1 MIDLSKSV
9 FVDVGNQYD
18 TFIGGKDNTL
28 SQQTVYLV
36 QGDILT
42 LKVYLRNVTGDNTTT
57 EETLQTDES
66 LIVGVKEV
74 SSLSG
79 DDGGLFVYQT
89 AFASQTDTDGDTY
102 YEGVMDL
109 TSGNLT
115 TALAEK
121 RNAECVM
128 EFSVQKND
136 GTFGKSF
143 QGSLVITSEL
153 SPSGS
158 GVSLGGGGGGL
169 GGGAD
174 TSLLTQMLNSL
185 RAEVGTWSD
194 YLEGKALALAE
205 TEYTLPDS
213 DGDGIVDVADDD
225 YVAPP
230 SVGVTNLNA
239 LASPSVGVT
248 NLVATEVAE
257 QLVSSNSPS
266 NLVAITQPQEG
277 VSSLQAL
284 AQPTQGVSG
293 LEALTQPTVG
303 VTNLQAEEEE
313 VLPFIAPA
321 SSFREYEDSGSGSS
335 SAKKRASYVGTDG
348 KLYKMNTSSG
358 WDAVVDNSNNALTGI
373 TGLVG
378 QYHAIDGDGKIYGP
392 DPQYHPTNSR
402 GGYNEL
408 SYLQGFE
415 FVEGSGTGRLWGA
428 NGDGKLYANPIMCYH
443 YGGGTGEAITNAN
456 APLYVESDFVPSIPI
471 VTLDGIVNGV
481 HQYSEI
487 DNVVWAK
494 YTGSGYNTLGQIA
507 VVTSDGK
514 GYHEV
519 QVISSGFY
527 ERSYMVPIYENAT
540 TEMTGIEQF
549 SIGDTTSPKN
559 LVILKT
565 DGSVWCQGKNYYG
578 QTGQGTATGDTT
590 YPARV
595 LDDSVAS
602 LTFDLGSSIANI
614 NPAQHPNLPSTYET
628 TYTYVGN
635 DTYESEYYTITKY
648 SSAWALFLTSTFGQ
662 GNSYPIHRTD
672 YTNPANPWDAEWY
685 HDMINWHK
693 GSHVTEGGGT
703 VTGVSKVISGVNTN
717 FALKDNGTVLFWGWN
732 RYLVGGTGGTVGNN
746 APYKAT
752 LMQDASGNT
761 LTGVVDITDQFDYGS
776 FYFKKSDGTIWATG
790 TESQGWEADTNV
802 FYNSTG
808 RAYQIV

>member
-18 TFIGGKDNTL
+18 TFIGGKNNTL

-57 EETLQTDES
+57 EETLQSDES

-158 GVSLGGGGGGL
+158 GASLGGGGGGL
-169 GGGAD
+169 GGGGD

-194 YLEGKALALAE
+194 YLEGKELAQEE

-248 NLVATEVAE
+248 NLVATEEAE

-277 VSSLQAL
+277 VSSLEVL
-284 AQPTQGVSG
+284 VQPSEGVSG
-293 LEALTQPTVG
+293 LEALTQPGVG

-313 VLPFIAPA
+313 VLPFTAPA
-321 SSFREYEDSGSGSS
+321 SSFRSMYNNT
-335 SAKKRASYVGTDG
+335 SASVPQAKYVGSNG
-348 KLYKMNTSSG
+348 KLYEMDGSSG
-358 WDAVVDNSNNALTGI
+358 WDEVVDDSGNALTGI
-373 TGLVG
+373 TGFAG
-378 QYHAIDGDGKIYGP
+378 QYRVIDGDGKIYGP
-392 DPQYHPTNSR
+392 DPQYHPTDSR

-415 FVEGSGTGRLWGA
+415 FLEGSGTGRLWGA
-428 NGDGKLYANPIMCYH
+428 NGDGKLYANPMLCYS
-443 YGGGTGEAITNAN
+443 GLGGTGETITNPN
-456 APLYVESDFVPSIPI
+456 DPLYVEADFVPSRPV
-471 VTLDGIVNGV
+471 VTLDGIVDGV
-481 HQYSEI
+481 HQYSAI

-494 YTGSGYNTLGQIA
+494 YTGETHYTTLGEIG
-507 VVTSDGK
+507 VVTADGK
-514 GYHEV
+514 GYREGHEIGTLNGV
-519 QVISSGFY
+519 TNQRV
-527 ERSYMVPIYENAT
+527 RSYMVPIYENAT
-540 TEMTGIEQF
+540 TVMTGIEQI
-549 SIGDTTSPKN
+549 SVGDTGSPICI
-559 LVILKT
+559 VILKT
-565 DGSVWCQGKNYYG
+565 DGSVWCQGRNILG
-578 QTGQGTATGDTT
+578 QTGQGIATGNTT
-590 YPARV
+590 YPAQV
-595 LDDSVAS
+595 
-602 LTFDLGSSIANI
+602 I
-614 NPAQHPNLPSTYET
+614 
-628 TYTYVGN
+628 
-635 DTYESEYYTITKY
+635 DTSD
-648 SSAWALFLTSTFGQ
+648 
-662 GNSYPIHRTD
+662 N
-672 YTNPANPWDAEWY
+672 N
-685 HDMINWHK
+685 
-693 GSHVTEGGGT
+693 
-703 VTGVSKVISGVNTN
+703 VTGVTKVISSINTN
-717 FALKDNGTVLFWGWN
+717 FALKDDGTVLFWGWN
-732 RYLVGGTGGTVGNN
+732 RYLVGGTGGPVGNN

-752 LMQDASGNT
+752 LMEDASGNT
-761 LTGVVDITDQFDYGS
+761 LTGVEDITDEFDYGT
-776 FYFKKSDGTIWATG
+776 FYFKKTDGTIWATG
-790 TESQGWEADTNV
+790 TQSYGWESDTNV
-802 FYNSTG
+802 FNNTTG